1 MTTKTLTPTHV
12 SVDTSILGI
21 ASAALAGI
29 FLLLA
34 AGFAQASVM
43 HDGAHDTRHAIAF
56 PCH

>member
-1 MTTKTLTPTHV
+1 MTTTTIARPRANTQFFA
-12 SVDTSILGI
+12 I
-21 ASAALAGI
+21 ASAALAGAL
-29 FLLLA
+29 LLLA